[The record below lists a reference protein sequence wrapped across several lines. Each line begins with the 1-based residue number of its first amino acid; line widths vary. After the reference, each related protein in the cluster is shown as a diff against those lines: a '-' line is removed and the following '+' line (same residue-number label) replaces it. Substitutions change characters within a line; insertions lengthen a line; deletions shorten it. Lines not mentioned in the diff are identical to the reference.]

1 MHKKLI
7 APITAATMALGLAAA
22 PANAQSS
29 FNLDFGLSSL
39 SSSRGPAPASSTAP
53 KPAPSPAPAPAPQK
67 TRGQVAAEMK
77 QQIIAANLRLG
88 HTYSPEMEAHAQK
101 YANHAVN
108 QPMNYRNVAPGID
121 VASFTG
127 NLGAARTK
135 GVVVRVKDYAVQSYL
150 RSLYTV
156 PELAGTISR
165 PFGVAVNPATG
176 EYYIAI
182 AALIR

>member
-29 FNLDFGLSSL
+29 INLDFGLSSL
-39 SSSRGPAPASSTAP
+39 SSNRSVPAPAPAPAP
-53 KPAPSPAPAPAPQK
+53 KPAPAPQK

-150 RSLYTV
+150 KSLYTV

>member
-7 APITAATMALGLAAA
+7 APIMAAAMALGLAAA

-29 FNLDFGLSSL
+29 LNLDFGLSSL
-39 SSSRGPAPASSTAP
+39 PSLSSNRGPAPA
-53 KPAPSPAPAPAPQK
+53 PAPAPKPAPQK

-108 QPMNYRNVAPGID
+108 QPMKYRNVASGID
-121 VASFTG
+121 VASFNG

-135 GVVVRVKDYAVQSYL
+135 GVVVRVQDRAVQTYL
-150 RSLYTV
+150 KSLYTV
-156 PELAGTISR
+156 PELAGKVSR

-176 EYYIAI
+176 EYYVAI

>member
-7 APITAATMALGLAAA
+7 APIMAATMALGLAAA

-29 FNLDFGLSSL
+29 IGFDLGLSSLPSL
-39 SSSRGPAPASSTAP
+39 SSSRGPAPAP
-53 KPAPSPAPAPAPQK
+53 KPAPQK

-77 QQIIAANLRLG
+77 QRIIVANLRLG
-88 HTYSPEMEAHAQK
+88 HTYSKEMEAHAQR
-101 YANHAVN
+101 YANNAVN
-108 QPMNYRNVAPGID
+108 QPMKYRNVASGIGI
-121 VASFTG
+121 ATFNG

-135 GVVVRVKDYAVQSYL
+135 VVVVRVQDRAVQTYL
-150 RSLYTV
+150 KSLYTV
-156 PELAGTISR
+156 PELAGKISR

-176 EYYIAI
+176 EYYVAI

>member
-7 APITAATMALGLAAA
+7 APIMAATMALGLAAA

-29 FNLDFGLSSL
+29 INLDFGLSSL
-39 SSSRGPAPASSTAP
+39 SSNRTVPAPE
-53 KPAPSPAPAPAPQK
+53 KPAPAPAPQK

-77 QQIIAANLRLG
+77 QQIIAANKRLG
-88 HTYSPEMEAHAQK
+88 HTYSTEMEAHAQR

-108 QPMNYRNVAPGID
+108 QPMNYRTVADGID

-127 NLGAARTK
+127 NLGAAKTK
-135 GVVVRVKDYAVQSYL
+135 GVIVRVQDRSVQTYL
-150 RSLYTV
+150 KSLYTV
-156 PELAGTISR
+156 PELAGTRSF

-176 EYYIAI
+176 EYYVAI
-182 AALIR
+182 AALIG

>member
-7 APITAATMALGLAAA
+7 APIMSAAMALGLAAA

-29 FNLDFGLSSL
+29 INLDFGLSSL
-39 SSSRGPAPASSTAP
+39 SSNRSVPAPAPAPAP
-53 KPAPSPAPAPAPQK
+53 KPAPAPQK

-108 QPMNYRNVAPGID
+108 QPLNYRAVADGID
-121 VASFTG
+121 VASFSG
-127 NLGAARTK
+127 NLGTAKTK
-135 GVVVRVKDYAVQSYL
+135 GVIIRVADRSVQAYL
-150 RSLYTV
+150 KSLYTV
-156 PELAGTISR
+156 PELAGTRSF

-176 EYYIAI
+176 EYYVAI
-182 AALIR
+182 AALIG

>member
-7 APITAATMALGLAAA
+7 APIMAATMALGLAAA

-29 FNLDFGLSSL
+29 LNLDFGLSSLPSL
-39 SSSRGPAPASSTAP
+39 SSSRGPAPAPAP
-53 KPAPSPAPAPAPQK
+53 KPAPQK

-108 QPMNYRNVAPGID
+108 QPMKYRNVASGID
-121 VASFTG
+121 VAPFNG

-135 GVVVRVKDYAVQSYL
+135 GVVVRVQDRAVQTYL
-150 RSLYTV
+150 KSLYTV
-156 PELAGTISR
+156 PELAGKVSR

-176 EYYIAI
+176 EYYVAI

>member
-29 FNLDFGLSSL
+29 FNLDFGLSSM
-39 SSSRGPAPASSTAP
+39 SSNRSI
-53 KPAPSPAPAPAPQK
+53 PAPAPAPAPKPAPAPAPVK

-156 PELAGTISR
+156 PELAGKVSR

-176 EYYIAI
+176 EYYVAI

>member
-7 APITAATMALGLAAA
+7 APIMAATMALGLAAA

-29 FNLDFGLSSL
+29 IGFDLGLSSL
-39 SSSRGPAPASSTAP
+39 PSLSSNRG
-53 KPAPSPAPAPAPQK
+53 PAPAPAPQK

-77 QQIIAANLRLG
+77 QRIIAANLRLG
-88 HTYSPEMEAHAQK
+88 HTYSKEMEAHAQK

-108 QPMNYRNVAPGID
+108 QPMKYRNVASGISI
-121 VASFTG
+121 APFNG

-135 GVVVRVKDYAVQSYL
+135 GVVVRVQDRGVQTYL
-150 RSLYTV
+150 KSLYTV
-156 PELAGTISR
+156 PELAGKISR

-176 EYYIAI
+176 EYYVAI

>member
-7 APITAATMALGLAAA
+7 APIMAATMALGLAAA

-29 FNLDFGLSSL
+29 INFDFGMSSLPSL
-39 SSSRGPAPASSTAP
+39 SSSRGPAPAPAP
-53 KPAPSPAPAPAPQK
+53 KPVPQK

-77 QQIIAANLRLG
+77 QRIIAANLRLG
-88 HTYSPEMEAHAQK
+88 HTYSKEMEAHAQT

-108 QPMNYRNVAPGID
+108 QPMKYRNVASGID
-121 VASFTG
+121 IATFNG

-135 GVVVRVKDYAVQSYL
+135 GVVVRVQDRAVQSYL

-156 PELAGTISR
+156 PELAGKISR

-176 EYYIAI
+176 EYYVAI

>member
-7 APITAATMALGLAAA
+7 APVMAATMALGLAAA

-29 FNLDFGLSSL
+29 LNLDFGLSSL
-39 SSSRGPAPASSTAP
+39 PSLSSNRGPAPAPAP
-53 KPAPSPAPAPAPQK
+53 KPAPSK

-77 QQIIAANLRLG
+77 QRIIAANLRLG
-88 HTYSPEMEAHAQK
+88 HTYSKEMEAHAQK

-108 QPMNYRNVAPGID
+108 QPMKYRNVAPGID
-121 VASFTG
+121 IAPFNG

-135 GVVVRVKDYAVQSYL
+135 GVVVRVKDHAVQSYL
-150 RSLYTV
+150 KSLYTV
-156 PELAGTISR
+156 PELAGKVSR

-176 EYYIAI
+176 EYYVAI

>member
-1 MHKKLI
+1 M
-7 APITAATMALGLAAA
+7 AATMALGLAAA

-29 FNLDFGLSSL
+29 FNLDLGLSSL
-39 SSSRGPAPASSTAP
+39 SSSRGPASAPSTAP
-53 KPAPSPAPAPAPQK
+53 KPAPAPAPVK

-150 RSLYTV
+150 KSLYTV

>member
-7 APITAATMALGLAAA
+7 APVMAATMALGLAAA

-29 FNLDFGLSSL
+29 INLDFGLSSM
-39 SSSRGPAPASSTAP
+39 SSNRSI
-53 KPAPSPAPAPAPQK
+53 PAPAPAPAPKPAPAPAPVK

-150 RSLYTV
+150 KSLYTV